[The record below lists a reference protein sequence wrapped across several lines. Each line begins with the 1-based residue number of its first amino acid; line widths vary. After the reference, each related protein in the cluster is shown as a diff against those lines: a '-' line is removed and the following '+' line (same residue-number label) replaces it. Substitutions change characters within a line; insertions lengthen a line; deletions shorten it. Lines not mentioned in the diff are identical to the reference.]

1 MNTFGRVLMFLS
13 GSLGFI
19 ALLLGA
25 LNDAILLH
33 VKIGNWNLLWY
44 VGVIAAIYSVGKSMI
59 PDSDIIP
66 RYHHNLFADMD
77 SALMR
82 VTSHTHYYPEY
93 WKKRG
98 WDDVIKSAFC
108 DLFQSKVKLF
118 VIEFLSVIV
127 APLVLCVSLPPCAWD
142 ICSFI
147 EKIKVEVPSTGE
159 HCGYAT
165 FDFDRFEDENWEGQ
179 KMGTDPSASHA
190 SAFQNQTSTSRPKA
204 RQGKMEKSFFNF
216 KVNETDR

>member
-1 MNTFGRVLMFLS
+1 METS
-13 GSLGFI
+13 
-19 ALLLGA
+19 
-25 LNDAILLH
+25 AILLH
-33 VKIGNWNLLWY
+33 VKVGNWNLLWY
-44 VGVIAAIYSVGKSMI
+44 VGIIAAIYSVGKSMI

-108 DLFQSKVKLF
+108 ELFQNKVKLF

-127 APLVLCVSLPPCAWD
+127 APVVLCVSLPPCAWD

-147 EKIKVEVPSTGE
+147 ENIKVEVPGTGE

-179 KMGTDPSASHA
+179 KMGADPTNSSV
-190 SAFQNQTSTSRPKA
+190 SAFQNQSSPSRPKA
-204 RQGKMEKSFFNF
+204 RHGKMEKSFFNF
-216 KVNETDR
+216 KVNKTKQCLFM